1 MSRHR
6 QPHTALRRGF
16 TLLELVIVLMILA
29 ALAGLVIAQ
38 VAQLGR
44 TTDMAYTAK
53 TGADLAENL
62 QLHFVLNKRYPTHM
76 DSLLIDADNS
86 GALGTTPGGDGL
98 TSDGVFV
105 PAFWDG
111 GAWVDPPTS
120 VQGRGLPD
128 SGPHL
133 DRALVAAN
141 VTEGAF
147 RSFVRC
153 GFEFLMDHRGDGTD
167 NNGNSNETGALVRD
181 LGVSD
186 GDSTGLE
193 TGHLFAVVDPTP
205 TNGDAQRLL
214 RQIFPATLDPAT
226 GFYSIPSDYDA
237 LIAVGIGP
245 RNSAVPDSML
255 NAPIYPGNDGSYY
268 GHYVA
273 IFACYASG
281 ERAILVGVCDAYGR
295 LNRYAI
301 EQFNESL
308 PNNQRRG

>member
-1 MSRHR
+1 MI
-6 QPHTALRRGF
+6 LRLRRPQRGF

-76 DSLLIDADNS
+76 DSLLVDADGS
-86 GALGTTPGGDGL
+86 GDITTAGNGL
-98 TSDGVFV
+98 TTDGVLV
-105 PAFWDG
+105 PAWFDG
-111 GAWVDPPTS
+111 SDWIDPPTS
-120 VQGRGLPD
+120 VQGSGLPD

-141 VTEGAF
+141 LVDGAGY
-147 RSFVRC
+147 RSFTRC
-153 GFEFLMDHRGDGTD
+153 GFETLVDHVRGADNTANANESATIVRPLSGAATD
-167 NNGNSNETGALVRD
+167 F
-181 LGVSD
+181 
-186 GDSTGLE
+186 
-193 TGHLFAVVDPTP
+193 FAVVDTTT
-205 TNGDAQRLL
+205 TNSDAQRIL
-214 RQIFPATLDPAT
+214 RQVYPSTLGVA
-226 GFYSIPSDYDA
+226 GAGLYSLPDEVEA
-237 LIAVGIGP
+237 LVAVGVGP
-245 RNSAVPDSML
+245 RNSAVPETML

-273 IFACYASG
+273 IFAVFRSG
-281 ERAILVGVCDAYGR
+281 ERAVLVGVCDSYGR

-308 PNNQRRG
+308 PNKQRRG

>member
-1 MSRHR
+1 MLFRSRG
-6 QPHTALRRGF
+6 AVRGF

-76 DSLLIDADNS
+76 DSLLVDADNS
-86 GALGTTPGGDGL
+86 GGVTTAGDGL
-98 TSDGVFV
+98 ATDGVYV
-105 PAFWDG
+105 PAWFDG
-111 GAWVDPPTS
+111 SNWIDPPTEA
-120 VQGRGLPD
+120 QGRGLPD

-133 DRALVAAN
+133 DRALVAGQLAN
-141 VTEGAF
+141 NAGY
-147 RSFVRC
+147 RSFTRC
-153 GFEFLMDHRGDGTD
+153 GFGTLVDHVPGSSNTQNANESASIVRPLTNAATD
-167 NNGNSNETGALVRD
+167 F
-181 LGVSD
+181 
-186 GDSTGLE
+186 
-193 TGHLFAVVDPTP
+193 FAVVDTTG
-205 TNGDAQRLL
+205 TNSDAQALL
-214 RQIFPATLDPAT
+214 RQMFPSTLGVT
-226 GFYSIPSDYDA
+226 GAGLYSLPEGVEAIV
-237 LIAVGIGP
+237 AVGIGP
-245 RNSAVPDSML
+245 RNSAVPESML

-273 IFACYASG
+273 YFACFTSG
-281 ERAILVGVCDAYGR
+281 ERAILIGVSDSYGR